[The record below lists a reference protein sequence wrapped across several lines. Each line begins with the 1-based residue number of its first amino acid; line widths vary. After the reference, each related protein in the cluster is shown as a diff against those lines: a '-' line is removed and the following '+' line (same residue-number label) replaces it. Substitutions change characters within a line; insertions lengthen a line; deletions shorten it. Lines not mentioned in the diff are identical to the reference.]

1 MTKFDYFIILADM
14 RTGSNF
20 LESNLNAVDGLSC
33 LGEAFNPG
41 FIGYPMQEA
50 LFGISLDQRE
60 ADPQG
65 LCWMRSRQRMGCAV
79 FGSFTTTT
87 PACWTFA
94 LPIRAAPRLF

>member
-60 ADPQG
+60 ADPQNVA
-65 LCWMRSRQRMGCAV
+65 GCDQGGGWSV
-79 FGSFTTTT
+79 RFSVLSQ
-87 PACWTFA
+87 P
-94 LPIRAAPRLF
+94 